1 MPSTPEARRARRAG
15 TTTGTTAVPQNG
27 TSGTTRKP
35 RRPRKPTQN
44 QIASNIASILE
55 LGNATACELA
65 PAFRPDALAPYEIE
79 LLSKAAAGE
88 ILANAALLKWYQ
100 SVGSQVTG
108 PHTLAAAAIVAVALP
123 RLARRRMVPE
133 RLAVMATGLAMGMSN
148 VVGEGSVETD
158 GPTVQDEA
166 RGTYSDN
173 GADGL
178 REVYVGPGAP
188 GLAFVP
194 ADFEDEAGRG
204 PVRD

>member
-1 MPSTPEARRARRAG
+1 MAQSNAERQAAYRARNNGTASASKTPSTAA
-15 TTTGTTAVPQNG
+15 
-27 TSGTTRKP
+27 TRKP

-44 QIASNIASILE
+44 QIASNIAGILE

-158 GPTVQDEA
+158 GPAVQDEA

-178 REVYVGPGAP
+178 REVHVGPGAP

>member
-1 MPSTPEARRARRAG
+1 MAQSNAERQAAYRARNNGTASASKTPSTAA
-15 TTTGTTAVPQNG
+15 
-27 TSGTTRKP
+27 TRKP

-44 QIASNIASILE
+44 QIASNIAGILE

-158 GPTVQDEA
+158 GPAVQDET
-166 RGTYSDN
+166 RGTHSDN

-194 ADFEDEAGRG
+194 ADFEDETGRG